1 MMNIYVVAKRAG
13 VSIATVSRVI
23 NNSGSVKPV
32 TRQKVEAAIKE
43 LNYRPN
49 AIARS
54 LVVNATQTIGVLAS
68 DVRDSYHAAAIAV
81 LEQEFRKYGYHVI
94 LCNTGGERE
103 KRTRY
108 LGLLLEKKVDGMV
121 LVGSIF
127 KEKDSNAHILE
138 ASDTVP
144 IVMLNSHLEG
154 KNIFSVVCDDTEAVS
169 KVVESLV
176 ENGHKKIAYV
186 YDVDSFS
193 GLAKLEGYKAGMK
206 NAGLEIQ
213 PGWILKTANG
223 LEGGKAAAEKLMGN
237 HGDLTAVIASE
248 DILAAGVLKGLAAKG
263 IRVPHDMS
271 VFGYNNSVI
280 ARCTTPELSSV
291 DNKVDVLAREAAS
304 MLYQVLQGNEVP
316 HLNTVI
322 ARLVFRESG
331 PVPCIY
337 K

>member
-1 MMNIYVVAKRAG
+1 
-13 VSIATVSRVI
+13 
-23 NNSGSVKPV
+23 
-32 TRQKVEAAIKE
+32 
-43 LNYRPN
+43 
-49 AIARS
+49 
-54 LVVNATQTIGVLAS
+54 
-68 DVRDSYHAAAIAV
+68 
-81 LEQEFRKYGYHVI
+81 
-94 LCNTGGERE
+94 
-103 KRTRY
+103 
-108 LGLLLEKKVDGMV
+108 
-121 LVGSIF
+121 
-127 KEKDSNAHILE
+127 
-138 ASDTVP
+138 
-144 IVMLNSHLEG
+144 
-154 KNIFSVVCDDTEAVS
+154 
-169 KVVESLV
+169 
-176 ENGHKKIAYV
+176 
-186 YDVDSFS
+186 
-193 GLAKLEGYKAGMK
+193 
-206 NAGLEIQ
+206 
-213 PGWILKTANG
+213 
-223 LEGGKAAAEKLMGN
+223 MGN